1 MARINRTLLGQYA
14 GFITRGTALIID
26 IVIVSVSVI
35 VINWMIS
42 LPVTYFLNIDIQQC
56 VQTPE
61 AYGFIS
67 ALTCRFISFSWL
79 FVTFVTAPLY
89 FSVLI
94 SLNGQTLGKYVM
106 GVRVVRLDGRRLSFF
121 QSFLRWIGYF
131 LSAIP
136 LGLGF
141 FMSLV
146 DDRRRTLH
154 DRIVGTCVVYSWK
167 ARRNEFTV
175 DRVDKWLDGDAHN
188 AKTLPNPST
197 SVTLSPI
204 YDLIAI
210 DVRSFGEVRTT
221 MNILTE
227 GVAKGEYAIVHSTVL
242 AKDIAGEIGIVGASD
257 LVAGDGDIGLVELNV
272 RIPAPYLERLKQDM
286 PSDSFIILVLLLDQH
301 VDAVIKAVSR
311 RVAAVI
317 RLYDVGETP
326 DALTAKDGLIPA
338 PVKMGDADLASASVV
353 QTDID
358 SVAGVCSSVFL
369 QPRSG
374 STAGADCHDRL
385 YPLAAGAQTFAP

>member
-1 MARINRTLLGQYA
+1 MTRINRTLLGQYA
-14 GFITRGTALIID
+14 GFITRGAALIID

-61 AYGFIS
+61 AYGFIG

-79 FVTFVTAPLY
+79 LVTLLTAPLY
-89 FSVLI
+89 FSILM
-94 SLNGQTLGKYVM
+94 SLNGQTLGKYIM

-154 DRIVGTCVVYSWK
+154 DRMVGTCVVYSWK

-175 DRVDKWLDGDAHN
+175 DRVDKWLDGDAHD
-188 AKTLPNPST
+188 AKTLPGPST

-227 GVAKGEYAIVHSTVL
+227 GVAKGEYAVVHSTVL

-257 LVAGDGDIGLVELNV
+257 LVAGSGDIGLVELNV

-301 VDAVIKAVSR
+301 VDAIIKAVSR

-326 DALTAKDGLIPA
+326 NALTAKDGLAPA
-338 PVKMGDADLASASVV
+338 PVKMGTADLTSATVV
-353 QTDID
+353 QTDSD
-358 SVAGVCSSVFL
+358 A
-369 QPRSG
+369 
-374 STAGADCHDRL
+374 
-385 YPLAAGAQTFAP
+385 

>member
-1 MARINRTLLGQYA
+1 MTRINRTLLGQYA
-14 GFITRGTALIID
+14 GFITRGAALIID

-61 AYGFIS
+61 AYGFIG

-79 FVTFVTAPLY
+79 LVTLLTAPLY
-89 FSVLI
+89 FSILM

-154 DRIVGTCVVYSWK
+154 DRMVGTCVVYSWK

-175 DRVDKWLDGDAHN
+175 DRVDKWLDGDAHA
-188 AKTLPNPST
+188 AKTLPGPST

-227 GVAKGEYAIVHSTVL
+227 GVAKGEYADCSLDRIGQGHRGRNRYCWRQRFGRREWRHRAGGTERSHSCSL
-242 AKDIAGEIGIVGASD
+242 SRAAEARYALRFIHYSGPASRSARRCYHQSG
-257 LVAGDGDIGLVELNV
+257 VATRGG
-272 RIPAPYLERLKQDM
+272 R
-286 PSDSFIILVLLLDQH
+286 H
-301 VDAVIKAVSR
+301 
-311 RVAAVI
+311 
-317 RLYDVGETP
+317 
-326 DALTAKDGLIPA
+326 
-338 PVKMGDADLASASVV
+338 
-353 QTDID
+353 
-358 SVAGVCSSVFL
+358 SSL
-369 QPRSG
+369 
-374 STAGADCHDRL
+374 
-385 YPLAAGAQTFAP
+385 